1 MKLAKSPGYSN
12 HAAAIGSHAD
22 HWLISSVRTILLN
35 TKITHRLQII
45 DVDAQAARGP
55 GPCAAQCAKCIAY
68 HSSSCLMVSQYES
81 ARQAYLRPHLQ
92 PYVTSCYMRS
102 YLQLLRLY
110 LPVPPKRVCMR

>member
-22 HWLISSVRTILLN
+22 YWLISSVRTILLN

-55 GPCAAQCAKCIAY
+55 GPCAAHFRTSQVTF
-68 HSSSCLMVSQYES
+68 SSHAGMEETVL
-81 ARQAYLRPHLQ
+81 
-92 PYVTSCYMRS
+92 T
-102 YLQLLRLY
+102 
-110 LPVPPKRVCMR
+110 